1 MTTDI
6 NNTDAD
12 IAADLAAA
20 EADAPPVTPGNV
32 APLSAS
38 PLRGVRAQVLEM
50 VREVKT
56 LSEQLATERK
66 EREKLAAELAAA
78 RTKHPVSAQIEASPS
93 AGANAV
99 ETADIT
105 PGKDTAAM
113 PQATLSASAPEET
126 AVAPA
131 VAQAETPTNQV
142 AAETALLTFDGLLDS
157 MDGSHRDIIEKHIVG
172 LRTALD
178 KERDERKAAQKAV
191 RSTQA
196 EIDQLPSLR
205 QQLEQAEQDAIDARA
220 QATFF
225 ETAGT
230 NNVKRGSARLAFLAA
245 KDGQLFDDDGSVQW
259 DSLQARFPDLFE
271 GAGRDAPTGATSG
284 TPVQEKPVVTERPVV
299 APRTSASAGAGAG
312 APPRRPFSMTSAIR
326 SAAGRQVK

>member
-1 MTTDI
+1 MNEQAD
-6 NNTDAD
+6 NTQ

-20 EADAPPVTPGNV
+20 EAEQTAASAAPVTE
-32 APLSAS
+32 APTANA
-38 PLRGVRAQVLEM
+38 PLRGVRAQVVEM
-50 VREVKT
+50 VNQVKSLSQQLEQERTEREA
-56 LSEQLATERK
+56 LAAQLAE
-66 EREKLAAELAAA
+66 A
-78 RTKHPVSAQIEASPS
+78 RGKHPISAQIEASPS

-99 ETADIT
+99 ETAAIT

-113 PQATLSASAPEET
+113 PVADQAAP

-131 VAQAETPTNQV
+131 
-142 AAETALLTFDGLLDS
+142 AAETAPLTFDSLLDS
-157 MDGSHRDIIEKHIVG
+157 MEEPHRDVIEKHIVG

-178 KERDERKAAQKAV
+178 KEREERKAAQKAV
-191 RSTQA
+191 RTTQA
-196 EIDQLPSLR
+196 EVEQLPTLR
-205 QQLEQAEQDAIDARA
+205 QQLEQAAQDAIDARA

-245 KDGQLFDDDGSVQW
+245 KDGQFFNDDGSVQW

-271 GAGRDAPTGATSG
+271 GTDRSAPTGATTG
-284 TPVQEKPVVTERPVV
+284 TPVQEKAVVTERPVV

>member
-1 MTTDI
+1 MTTDT
-6 NNTDAD
+6 NNEQ

-20 EADAPPVTPGNV
+20 EAETSAAADVATPVQDAQP
-32 APLSAS
+32 

-50 VREVKT
+50 VTQVRN
-56 LSEQLATERK
+56 LSQQLEEERK
-66 EREKLAAELAAA
+66 ERQKLAEQLAASG
-78 RTKHPVSAQIEASPS
+78 TKHSVSAQIEASPS

-99 ETADIT
+99 ETANIT
-105 PGKDTAAM
+105 PGAAIAATPVVAQPVVALETAA
-113 PQATLSASAPEET
+113 PVT
-126 AVAPA
+126 AA
-131 VAQAETPTNQV
+131 AEPVQNEA
-142 AAETALLTFDGLLDS
+142 AAETQRLTFDSLLDS
-157 MDGSHRDIIEKHIVG
+157 MEEPHRDVIEKHIVG

-178 KERDERKAAQKAV
+178 KEREERKAAQKAV
-191 RSTQA
+191 RTTQA
-196 EIDQLPSLR
+196 EVEQLPTLR
-205 QQLEQAEQDAIDARA
+205 QQLEQAAQDAIDARA

-245 KDGQLFDDDGSVQW
+245 KDGQFFNDDGSVQW
-259 DSLQARFPDLFE
+259 DSLHARFPDLFE
-271 GAGRDAPTGATSG
+271 GTDRSAPTGATTG
-284 TPVQEKPVVTERPVV
+284 TPVQEKAVVTERPVV

>member
-1 MTTDI
+1 MNEQAD
-6 NNTDAD
+6 NTQ

-20 EADAPPVTPGNV
+20 EAEQTAASAAPVTE
-32 APLSAS
+32 APTANA
-38 PLRGVRAQVLEM
+38 PLRGVRAQVVEM
-50 VREVKT
+50 VNQVKSLSQQLEQERTEREA
-56 LSEQLATERK
+56 LAAQLAE
-66 EREKLAAELAAA
+66 A
-78 RTKHPVSAQIEASPS
+78 RGKHPISAQLEASPS

-99 ETADIT
+99 ETAAIT

-113 PQATLSASAPEET
+113 PVADQAAP

-131 VAQAETPTNQV
+131 
-142 AAETALLTFDGLLDS
+142 AAETAPLTFDSLLDS
-157 MDGSHRDIIEKHIVG
+157 MEEPHRDVIEKHIVG

-178 KERDERKAAQKAV
+178 KEREERKAAQKAV
-191 RSTQA
+191 RTTQA
-196 EIDQLPSLR
+196 EVEQLPTLR
-205 QQLEQAEQDAIDARA
+205 QQLEQAAQDAIDARA

-245 KDGQLFDDDGSVQW
+245 KDGQFFNDDGSVQW

-271 GAGRDAPTGATSG
+271 GTDRSAPTGATAG
-284 TPVQEKPVVTERPVV
+284 TPVQEKAVVTERPVV

>member
-1 MTTDI
+1 MNEQID
-6 NNTDAD
+6 NTQ

-20 EADAPPVTPGNV
+20 EAEQTAASAAPVTEVPTAN
-32 APLSAS
+32 A
-38 PLRGVRAQVLEM
+38 PLRGVRAQVVEM
-50 VREVKT
+50 VNQVKSLSQQLEQERTEREA
-56 LSEQLATERK
+56 LAAQLAE
-66 EREKLAAELAAA
+66 A
-78 RTKHPVSAQIEASPS
+78 RGKHPISAQTHASPS

-99 ETADIT
+99 ETATIT

-113 PQATLSASAPEET
+113 PVADQA
-126 AVAPA
+126 APA
-131 VAQAETPTNQV
+131 VASA
-142 AAETALLTFDGLLDS
+142 AAETASLTFDSLLDS
-157 MDGSHRDIIEKHIVG
+157 MEEPHRDVIEKHIVG

-178 KERDERKAAQKAV
+178 KEREERKAAQKAV
-191 RSTQA
+191 RTTQA
-196 EIDQLPSLR
+196 EVEQLPTLR
-205 QQLEQAEQDAIDARA
+205 QQLEQAAQDAIDARA

-245 KDGQLFDDDGSVQW
+245 KDGQFFNDDGSVQW

-271 GAGRDAPTGATSG
+271 GTDRSAPTGATAG
-284 TPVQEKPVVTERPVV
+284 TPVQEKAVVTERPVV

>member
-1 MTTDI
+1 MNEQAD
-6 NNTDAD
+6 NTQ

-20 EADAPPVTPGNV
+20 EAEQTAASAAPAIEVSTAN
-32 APLSAS
+32 A
-38 PLRGVRAQVLEM
+38 PLRGVRAQVVEM
-50 VREVKT
+50 VNQVKSLSQQLEQERTEREA
-56 LSEQLATERK
+56 LAAQLAE
-66 EREKLAAELAAA
+66 A
-78 RTKHPVSAQIEASPS
+78 RGKHPISAQLEASPS

-99 ETADIT
+99 ETVAIT
-105 PGKDTAAM
+105 PGKDTTAM
-113 PQATLSASAPEET
+113 PVADQA
-126 AVAPA
+126 APA
-131 VAQAETPTNQV
+131 VALA
-142 AAETALLTFDGLLDS
+142 AAETAPLTFDSLLDS
-157 MDGSHRDIIEKHIVG
+157 MEEPHRDVIEKHIVG

-178 KERDERKAAQKAV
+178 KEREERKAAQKAV
-191 RSTQA
+191 RTTQA
-196 EIDQLPSLR
+196 EVEQLPTLR
-205 QQLEQAEQDAIDARA
+205 QQLEQAAQDAIDARA

-245 KDGQLFDDDGSVQW
+245 KDGQFFNDDGSVQW

-271 GAGRDAPTGATSG
+271 GTDRSAPTGATTG
-284 TPVQEKPVVTERPVV
+284 TPVQEKAVVTERPVV

>member
-1 MTTDI
+1 MNEQAD
-6 NNTDAD
+6 NTQ

-20 EADAPPVTPGNV
+20 EAEQTAASAAPVTE
-32 APLSAS
+32 AS
-38 PLRGVRAQVLEM
+38 TANAPLRGVRAQVVEM
-50 VREVKT
+50 VNQVKSLSQQLEQERTEREA
-56 LSEQLATERK
+56 LAAQLAE
-66 EREKLAAELAAA
+66 A
-78 RTKHPVSAQIEASPS
+78 RGKHPISAQLEASPS

-99 ETADIT
+99 ETVAIT

-113 PQATLSASAPEET
+113 PVADQAAP

-131 VAQAETPTNQV
+131 
-142 AAETALLTFDGLLDS
+142 AAETAPLTFDSLLES
-157 MDGSHRDIIEKHIVG
+157 MEEPHRDVIEKHIVG

-178 KERDERKAAQKAV
+178 KEREERKAAQKAV
-191 RSTQA
+191 RTTQA
-196 EIDQLPSLR
+196 EVEQLPTLR
-205 QQLEQAEQDAIDARA
+205 QQLEQAAQDALDARA

-245 KDGQLFDDDGSVQW
+245 KDGQFFNDDGSVQW

-271 GAGRDAPTGATSG
+271 GTDRSAPTGATTG
-284 TPVQEKPVVTERPVV
+284 TPVQEKAVVTERPVV